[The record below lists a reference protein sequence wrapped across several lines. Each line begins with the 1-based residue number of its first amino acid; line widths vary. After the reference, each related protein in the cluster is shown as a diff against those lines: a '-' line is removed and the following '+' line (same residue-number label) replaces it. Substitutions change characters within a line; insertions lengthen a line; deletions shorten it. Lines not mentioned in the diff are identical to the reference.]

1 MTLLEIIIATLA
13 ILAAF
18 AAFAALGVMAWLHF
32 SACGSRPWDE
42 SYPVRRR
49 PEGM

>member
-1 MTLLEIIIATLA
+1 MTALEIIIATIA

-18 AAFAALGVMAWLHF
+18 AALVVMACLHF
-32 SACGSRPWDE
+32 SACNSRPWDE

>member
-1 MTLLEIIIATLA
+1 MTAIILATLA
-13 ILAAF
+13 IL

-32 SACGSRPWDE
+32 SACNVRPWDDG
-42 SYPVRRR
+42 YPVRRR

>member
-1 MTLLEIIIATLA
+1 MTAIIIATLA

-18 AAFAALGVMAWLHF
+18 AALGFMALRHF
-32 SACGSRPWDE
+32 DACTRRPWDE
-42 SYPVRRR
+42 DYPVRRS